1 MADLW
6 SLPSSPSPDSDDSA
20 AVEDIISQAV
30 DLSALEQIAALNSS
44 LVSDSVLPTDIEAR
58 FRKLKS
64 FPGASHIPNNPSN
77 PKVTKPKIIPH
88 QTPGAGSAV
97 EDTTTQ
103 SFSDELLKPDLLLSL
118 SGSSSSS
125 SPSREIEAS
134 VPYKLKNSVKNLN
147 DPKSTRGSGSFSSP
161 PPISSNSSSKGAAS
175 HSPPK
180 QTCCFWCSP
189 KKAVS
194 SRKKSKDSEMGGSD
208 LSSFSLK
215 DHQRK
220 MEKMLKEQEEMIS
233 REAEKVLK
241 WAKQASAKQL

>member
-20 AVEDIISQAV
+20 AVEDIISQAM

-44 LVSDSVLPTDIEAR
+44 LVSDSVLPTHIEAR

-64 FPGASHIPNNPSN
+64 FPGASHIPSNPS
-77 PKVTKPKIIPH
+77 KPKFIPH
-88 QTPGAGSAV
+88 QTLGAGA
-97 EDTTTQ
+97 EEETMTK
-103 SFSDELLKPDLLLSL
+103 SFSDELLKPDLQL

-125 SPSREIEAS
+125 SPFREIEAS
-134 VPYKLKNSVKNLN
+134 VPYKLKNSVKNL
-147 DPKSTRGSGSFSSP
+147 DYPKSTRGSGSFSSP
-161 PPISSNSSSKGAAS
+161 SISSNSSSKGAAS

-189 KKAVS
+189 KKPVS
-194 SRKKSKDSEMGGSD
+194 SRKKREDGEMGGSD

-241 WAKQASAKQL
+241 WAKQASAKHL